1 MPVLAIVLLL
11 LIIAILVAIYFV
23 FASFA
28 WGAGYQ
34 PAPGRVVRRM
44 LELGEVG
51 PSDRVIDLGA
61 GTGAIIFR
69 AARERGATAIGVELE
84 PIRIKL
90 PDHPFVGALRAGV
103 EPRVA
108 SPEIARVLA
117 IPLRPLIDGTQPIGA
132 IEGEFDGARI
142 FAPHFDLDG
151 CVLYGA
157 SAYVLY
163 ELLLRLAAALGSKLP
178 APRLQDEPPWGD
190 RYRSGRQ

>member
-34 PAPGRVVRRM
+34 PAPGLVVRRM

-84 PIRIKL
+84 PIRI
-90 PDHPFVGALRAGV
+90 A
-103 EPRVA
+103 
-108 SPEIARVLA
+108 
-117 IPLRPLIDGTQPIGA
+117 
-132 IEGEFDGARI
+132 
-142 FAPHFDLDG
+142 
-151 CVLYGA
+151 
-157 SAYVLY
+157 
-163 ELLLRLAAALGSKLP
+163 LLRLRRRFGRSADRITILWRDIFAVDLRSATVVTAFLWPDAMERLRPKFESELAAGARVVSHWHPIPGWKPNAEDPQLRVYLYRMPPTRSDDGP
-178 APRLQDEPPWGD
+178 TGTRGPGPRTPS
-190 RYRSGRQ
+190 R